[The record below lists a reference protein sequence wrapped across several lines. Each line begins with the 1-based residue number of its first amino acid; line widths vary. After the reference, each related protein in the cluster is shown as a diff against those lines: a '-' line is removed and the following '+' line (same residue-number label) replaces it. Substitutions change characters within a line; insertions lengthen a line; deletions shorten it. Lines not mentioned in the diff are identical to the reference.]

1 MPSKGLVKWRWTDPE
16 WEPEENDSPEFFG
29 VDAPMSKFQLDFLE
43 RAEDPLLILQTGVG
57 AGKTRVAAWTAV
69 TKMLDGW
76 RILCIAQNSKAL
88 KMVLFRDIIKILMT
102 VLPDYDPSK
111 YYNKTEGHIGMPAD
125 FGEACCDGGTDEN
138 PSGILG
144 FTEYDGVIFDE
155 ASRIC
160 LEMRNNAT
168 DRNRGKGIV
177 PWERYLSSPNKDQPE
192 PWFAEMCKNNP
203 DCVIRATS
211 LDNEFTTE
219 EYKRRLKARYIE
231 GSPLYRQ
238 QVLGEILEESMST
251 RIFTL
256 NEFPV
261 VSGMTT
267 DDRIICGLDCAE
279 GVERD
284 STAFAARQ
292 GNKVLDL
299 WKLNG
304 ISHEETVNRIRDFH
318 RRTPIDK
325 LNMDMAFSD
334 YEYNILKYEI
344 NCEQVQFARAATEE
358 NRELYANVRAEFFFN
373 LAWQIKHGLCV
384 EGFQLTPELKR
395 QACALSW
402 KKNNQG
408 RLLITPK
415 DELRLALNMSTDI
428 LDALG
433 LTCLERWEDAPAI
446 ATGVQRNV
454 EKARRYARMMG

>member
-1 MPSKGLVKWRWTDPE
+1 MREIRLKLLPHQRALFRSK
-16 WEPEENDSPEFFG
+16 
-29 VDAPMSKFQLDFLE
+29 SKKV
-43 RAEDPLLILQTGVG
+43 LLLCGRG
-57 AGKTRVAAWTAV
+57 AGK
-69 TKMLDGW
+69 
-76 RILCIAQNSKAL
+76 SYAL
-88 KMVLFRDIIKILMT
+88 GSMALRDILSGKNIIIGGQRYETLHDTLYAEIKRLASEWGIYDMIEWRESPMQMRLNGHFGYFGTYASVDASRGYTNVSKIILDE
-102 VLPDYDPSK
+102 LFLAPPDILSIWGPCMRGPDVRDPQVVGATTPRMDSLWNVIISDTDCDWEIIRARTSD
-111 YYNKTEGHIGMPAD
+111 NKFITQEQLDLIRSGIRTDEMMRQELEGEIIIGSNASAIIRLEDFTMFPAD
-125 FGEACCDGGTDEN
+125 CTD
-138 PSGILG
+138 
-144 FTEYDGVIFDE
+144 
-155 ASRIC
+155 
-160 LEMRNNAT
+160 
-168 DRNRGKGIV
+168 
-177 PWERYLSSPNKDQPE
+177 
-192 PWFAEMCKNNP
+192 
-203 DCVIRATS
+203 
-211 LDNEFTTE
+211 
-219 EYKRRLKARYIE
+219 KR
-231 GSPLYRQ
+231 
-238 QVLGEILEESMST
+238 
-251 RIFTL
+251 
-256 NEFPV
+256 V
-261 VSGMTT
+261 V
-267 DDRIICGLDCAE
+267 CGLDCAE

-304 ISHEETVNRIRDFH
+304 ISHEETVNRIRDFN

-415 DELRLALNMSTDI
+415 EELRLALNMSTDI

-433 LTCLERWEDAPAI
+433 LTCLEKWEDAPAI
-446 ATGVQRNV
+446 ATSVQRNV

>member
-1 MPSKGLVKWRWTDPE
+1 MREIRLKLLPHQRALFRSK
-16 WEPEENDSPEFFG
+16 
-29 VDAPMSKFQLDFLE
+29 SKKV
-43 RAEDPLLILQTGVG
+43 LLLCGRG
-57 AGKTRVAAWTAV
+57 AGK
-69 TKMLDGW
+69 
-76 RILCIAQNSKAL
+76 SYAL
-88 KMVLFRDIIKILMT
+88 GSMALRDILSGKNIIIGGQRYETLHDTLYAEIKRLASEWGIYDMIEWRESPMQMRLNGHFGYFGTYASVDASRGYTNVSKIILDE
-102 VLPDYDPSK
+102 LFLAPPDILSIWGPCMRGPDVRDPQVVGATTPRMDSLWNVIMSDPDCDWEIIRARTND
-111 YYNKTEGHIGMPAD
+111 NKFITQEQLDLIRSGIR
-125 FGEACCDGGTDEN
+125 TDEMMRQ
-138 PSGILG
+138 
-144 FTEYDGVIFDE
+144 E
-155 ASRIC
+155 
-160 LEMRNNAT
+160 LE
-168 DRNRGKGIV
+168 
-177 PWERYLSSPNKDQPE
+177 
-192 PWFAEMCKNNP
+192 
-203 DCVIRATS
+203 
-211 LDNEFTTE
+211 
-219 EYKRRLKARYIE
+219 
-231 GSPLYRQ
+231 
-238 QVLGEILEESMST
+238 GEIIIGSNASAIIRLED
-251 RIFTL
+251 
-256 NEFPV
+256 FPMLPAECTDKRV
-261 VSGMTT
+261 V
-267 DDRIICGLDCAE
+267 CGLDCAE

-384 EGFQLTPELKR
+384 EGFLLTPELKR

-415 DELRLALNMSTDI
+415 EELRLALNMSTDI

-433 LTCLERWEDAPAI
+433 LTCLEKWEDAPAI

>member
-1 MPSKGLVKWRWTDPE
+1 MREIRLKLLPHQRSLFRSKAKKV
-16 WEPEENDSPEFFG
+16 
-29 VDAPMSKFQLDFLE
+29 
-43 RAEDPLLILQTGVG
+43 LLLCGRG
-57 AGKTRVAAWTAV
+57 AGK
-69 TKMLDGW
+69 
-76 RILCIAQNSKAL
+76 SYAL
-88 KMVLFRDIIKILMT
+88 GSMALRDILSGKNIIIGGQRYETLHDTLYAEIKRLASEWGIYDMIEWRESPMQMRLNGHFGYFGTYASVDASRGYTNVSKIILDE
-102 VLPDYDPSK
+102 LFLAPPDILSIWGPCMRGPDVRDPQVVGATTPRMDSLWNVIMSDPDCDWEIIRARTSD
-111 YYNKTEGHIGMPAD
+111 NKFITQEQLDLIRSGIRTDEMMRQELEGEIIIGSNASAIIRLEDFPMFPAD
-125 FGEACCDGGTDEN
+125 CTD
-138 PSGILG
+138 
-144 FTEYDGVIFDE
+144 
-155 ASRIC
+155 
-160 LEMRNNAT
+160 
-168 DRNRGKGIV
+168 
-177 PWERYLSSPNKDQPE
+177 
-192 PWFAEMCKNNP
+192 
-203 DCVIRATS
+203 
-211 LDNEFTTE
+211 
-219 EYKRRLKARYIE
+219 KR
-231 GSPLYRQ
+231 
-238 QVLGEILEESMST
+238 
-251 RIFTL
+251 
-256 NEFPV
+256 V
-261 VSGMTT
+261 V
-267 DDRIICGLDCAE
+267 CGLDCAE

-384 EGFQLTPELKR
+384 EGFPLTPELKR

-415 DELRLALNMSTDI
+415 EELRLALNMSTDI

>member
-1 MPSKGLVKWRWTDPE
+1 M
-16 WEPEENDSPEFFG
+16 F
-29 VDAPMSKFQLDFLE
+29 
-43 RAEDPLLILQTGVG
+43 
-57 AGKTRVAAWTAV
+57 
-69 TKMLDGW
+69 
-76 RILCIAQNSKAL
+76 
-88 KMVLFRDIIKILMT
+88 
-102 VLPDYDPSK
+102 
-111 YYNKTEGHIGMPAD
+111 PAD
-125 FGEACCDGGTDEN
+125 CTD
-138 PSGILG
+138 
-144 FTEYDGVIFDE
+144 
-155 ASRIC
+155 
-160 LEMRNNAT
+160 
-168 DRNRGKGIV
+168 
-177 PWERYLSSPNKDQPE
+177 
-192 PWFAEMCKNNP
+192 
-203 DCVIRATS
+203 
-211 LDNEFTTE
+211 
-219 EYKRRLKARYIE
+219 KR
-231 GSPLYRQ
+231 
-238 QVLGEILEESMST
+238 
-251 RIFTL
+251 
-256 NEFPV
+256 V
-261 VSGMTT
+261 V
-267 DDRIICGLDCAE
+267 CGLDCAE

-415 DELRLALNMSTDI
+415 EELRLALNMSTDI

-433 LTCLERWEDAPAI
+433 LTCLEKWEDAPSI
-446 ATGVQRNV
+446 ATSVQRNV